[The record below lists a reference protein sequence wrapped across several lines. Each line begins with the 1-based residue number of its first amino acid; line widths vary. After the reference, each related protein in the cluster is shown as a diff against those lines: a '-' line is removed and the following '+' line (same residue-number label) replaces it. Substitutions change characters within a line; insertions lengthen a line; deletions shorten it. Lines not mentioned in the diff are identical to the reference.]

1 MKKTII
7 LDSLRVRAC
16 TYSNLRLFY
25 TRYEELQNI
34 YHFNNCLIFNL
45 DETSVTYTQKYTGKA
60 ICLRGASPPIT
71 AKPER
76 MFSSTLVLCIPMEG
90 AACDSTLIWPQAQ
103 IPNEFKTFCV
113 RRIRVYP
120 SDTAWQTKQSFE
132 KMMSEYYIPEM
143 VSRRERLNLNS
154 EAILLIMD
162 GHSSRLSLQFI
173 RLCRQNNIIVLV
185 LPSHTSS
192 FTQPLDLGPNGI
204 LKSVFSRETAAR
216 INHLSESKVSAAK
229 ADSPSEFIKMPPIF
243 KRSNTTEY
251 YTQSAAAYRRLL
263 RDSLP
268 EALECATSARILKQA
283 WISSCFALTTEERE
297 LYLKENLPRGSGVF
311 TTKSHMP
318 QISGKVLTDPE
329 TMLEIWQWR
338 LSSIARKAKEGK
350 QSGKEIEV
358 GSEERK
364 ELEEEIRRLKD
375 RVGVDRRNAQD

>member
-1 MKKTII
+1 
-7 LDSLRVRAC
+7 
-16 TYSNLRLFY
+16 
-25 TRYEELQNI
+25 
-34 YHFNNCLIFNL
+34 
-45 DETSVTYTQKYTGKA
+45 
-60 ICLRGASPPIT
+60 
-71 AKPER
+71 
-76 MFSSTLVLCIPMEG
+76 
-90 AACDSTLIWPQAQ
+90 
-103 IPNEFKTFCV
+103 
-113 RRIRVYP
+113 
-120 SDTAWQTKQSFE
+120 
-132 KMMSEYYIPEM
+132 
-143 VSRRERLNLNS
+143 
-154 EAILLIMD
+154 
-162 GHSSRLSLQFI
+162 
-173 RLCRQNNIIVLV
+173 
-185 LPSHTSS
+185 
-192 FTQPLDLGPNGI
+192 
-204 LKSVFSRETAAR
+204 
-216 INHLSESKVSAAK
+216 
-229 ADSPSEFIKMPPIF
+229 MPPIF

-297 LYLKENLPRGSGVF
+297 LYLKENLPIGSGVF

-375 RVGVDRRNAQD
+375 RVGVDRRNAQDEKERGRMDVQAEKERERSQEGGSALATTIPSTQPFTSISLPPPLLLNRERSHSSQLPSSTISSLAFHDSQISSSASQNQITLSDYEDSNNRTAPKRQFNPRILPPRSKSTRIVLTTDRSTRIQIKKAYIKQARRKQREKKKKPAQPAINTYSAVSQNENSEELPGAFRPLLSRTPSELPSIASAQTGEGRLQRRIARHQPYWKYADYLPLSVVESSSEDD